1 MSVNKNTK
9 SHIFGKAFNRKTV
22 QYSYKIIVWKEE
34 QNESEWGSLC
44 SLSMKNV
51 TLFRDIQTKIT
62 EYLSQRHKVWLLK
75 FLMT

>member
-1 MSVNKNTK
+1 MSVNKNTS
-9 SHIFGKAFNRKTV
+9 SHVFGTVFNRKTV

-34 QNESEWGSLC
+34 QNETEWGSLC
-44 SLSMKNV
+44 SLTMQRF

-62 EYLSQRHKVWLLK
+62 EYLSQRHKVWLFK

>member
-9 SHIFGKAFNRKTV
+9 SHVFGLVFNRKTV

-34 QNESEWGSLC
+34 QNKTKLGSLC
-44 SLSMKNV
+44 SLTMQNF

-62 EYLSQRHKVWLLK
+62 EYLSQRHKVWHSK
-75 FLMT
+75 FLMS